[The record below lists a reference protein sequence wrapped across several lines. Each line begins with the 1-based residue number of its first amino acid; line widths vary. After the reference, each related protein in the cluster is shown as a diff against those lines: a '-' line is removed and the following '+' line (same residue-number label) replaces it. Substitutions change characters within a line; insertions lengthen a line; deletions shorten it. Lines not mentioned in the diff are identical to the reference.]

1 LRIFNTEGPVF
12 AKDHYCIPPLE
23 RVDIEQILTLI
34 DWKKYFVLHAPRQS
48 GKTSILKALA
58 ELLNDEGTY
67 RCVYMN
73 VEPAQAAREDVD
85 KAIPWVVGELAIRV
99 REALQDDAVDEI
111 WSQVSDRVG
120 SGLLL
125 KEVLV
130 RWSKASPKPLVLL
143 IDEIDTMV
151 GDSLISVLRQLR
163 SGYDMRPESFPQSVI
178 LCGVRDVRDYR
189 IFSATDQSYTSGG
202 SAFNIKAESVRIGD
216 FCEPEVQALLAQHTA
231 DAGQGFEVAAVERIW
246 ALTRGQPW
254 LVNALAQQ
262 MCFKDKAGRDR
273 SAAIGADAVEVAK
286 EVLIVNRV
294 THLDQLA
301 AKLKEDR
308 VRRVIEPMLAGR
320 ETQSYSS
327 EDLDYVRDL
336 GLVAADDPVRM
347 ANPIYAEVV
356 PRQLSYA
363 LQSGLQQVTAWY
375 VDAAGELNVHSLL
388 EGFQGFY
395 RENAEHAVQRFDY
408 GGEAG
413 LQLLLQA
420 WLQKVVNSG
429 GRIEREYGLG
439 RGRTDLLIL
448 WPQGGSADPRRVA
461 KHVIECKVWRPGRSL
476 DATMRIGLQ
485 QTAGY
490 MDRCGADSG
499 HLVVFDRRPDKTWA
513 ERIFCRDERSGDRL
527 ITVWGM

>member
-1 LRIFNTEGPVF
+1 MRIFNTEGPVF

-23 RVDIEQILTLI
+23 RVDLEEILTLI

-48 GKTSILKALA
+48 GKTSMLKALA

-73 VEPAQAAREDVD
+73 VEPAQAARQDVD
-85 KAIPWVVGELAIRV
+85 KAIPWVVGELALRA
-99 REALQDDAVDEI
+99 RETLQDDLVDEI

-143 IDEIDTMV
+143 IDEIDTV
-151 GDSLISVLRQLR
+151 IGDSHISVLRQLR
-163 SGYDMRPESFPQSVI
+163 SGYDMRPDSFPQSVI

-189 IFSATDQSYTSGG
+189 IFSATDQNYTSGG
-202 SAFNIKAESVRIGD
+202 SAFNIKAESLRIED
-216 FCEPEVQALLAQHTA
+216 FCEFEVQALLAQHTA
-231 DAGQGFEVAAVERIW
+231 ETGQEFEVAAVERIW

-262 MCFKDKAGRDR
+262 MCFKDKVGCDR
-273 SAAIGADAVEVAK
+273 SLPISADAVEAAK
-286 EVLIVNRV
+286 EVLILNRV
-294 THLDQLA
+294 THLDQLSA
-301 AKLKEDR
+301 RLKEDR
-308 VRRVIEPMLAGR
+308 VRRVIEPMLAGLA
-320 ETQSYSS
+320 TQDYSG

-347 ANPIYAEVV
+347 ANPIYAEFV

-363 LQSGLQQVTAWY
+363 LQSGLQQVAAWY
-375 VDAAGELNVHSLL
+375 LDAAGELNVCSLL

-429 GRIEREYGLG
+429 GRIEREYGLA

-448 WPQGGSADPRRVA
+448 WPMGGTADPRRVA
-461 KHVIECKVWRPGRSL
+461 KHVIECKVLRSGRGW
-476 DATMRIGLQ
+476 DTTIGEGLR

-490 MDRCGADSG
+490 MDRRGADSG
-499 HLVVFDRRPDKTWA
+499 HLVIFDRQPDNTWE
-513 ERIFCRDERSGDRL
+513 ERIFRRDERSDDRA

>member
-1 LRIFNTEGPVF
+1 MRIFNTEGPVF

-23 RVDIEQILTLI
+23 RVDLEEILTLI

-48 GKTSILKALA
+48 GKTSMLKALA
-58 ELLNDEGTY
+58 ELLNEEGTY

-73 VEPAQAAREDVD
+73 VEPAQAARQDVD
-85 KAIPWVVGELAIRV
+85 RAIPWVVGELAIRA
-99 REALQDDAVDEI
+99 RETLQDDTVDQI
-111 WSQVSDRVG
+111 WSQVSDRIG
-120 SGLLL
+120 TGLLL

-143 IDEIDTMV
+143 VDEIDTMI

-163 SGYDMRPESFPQSVI
+163 LGYDMRPESFPQSVI

-189 IFSATDQSYTSGG
+189 IFSATDQNYTSGG
-202 SAFNIKAESVRIGD
+202 SAFNIKAESLRIGD
-216 FCEPEVQALLAQHTA
+216 FSESEVRALLAQHTVET
-231 DAGQGFEVAAVERIW
+231 GQELGVAAVERIW

-262 MCFKDKAGRDR
+262 VCFKDKAGRDR
-273 SAAIGADAVEVAK
+273 SQEIRVEAVEVAK
-286 EVLIVNRV
+286 ERLIVNRV
-294 THLDQLA
+294 THLDELA
-301 AKLKEDR
+301 AKLTEDR
-308 VRRVIEPMLAGR
+308 VRRVIEPMVAGR
-320 ETQSYSS
+320 ETQDYSS
-327 EDLDYVRDL
+327 EDLAYVRDL

-375 VDAAGELNVHSLL
+375 LDAEGDLNVHSLL

-395 RENAEHAVQRFDY
+395 RENSEHAVQRFDY
-408 GGEAG
+408 GSEAG

-448 WPQGGSADPRRVA
+448 WPLGGSTDPRRVA

-476 DATMRIGLQ
+476 ETTIIEGLR

-499 HLVVFDRRPDKTWA
+499 HLVIFDRRPDKTWE
-513 ERIFCRDERSGDRL
+513 ERIFRRDERSGDL
-527 ITVWGM
+527 AITVWGM